1 MIVYDWR
8 HRLLAE
14 NKNIKNFQNAEGV
27 HDKKRDKPRL
37 ASLTPSLPE
46 RQPFPNNRPHES
58 QNNDEDAETR
68 NPRRYACAQIIL
80 PIIHKISILFRPF
93 RVVEL
98 REVPFRSLCEPLE
111 VSLPDF
117 PVVEVRLGSFL
128 FASQTN
134 RTFTTGFTLLS
145 FSEKNFGGFAR
156 PSFLKENFGG
166 FALLG
171 FSPKNLGLLRPTTPQ
186 SPTCAQE
193 SLSVLRDP

>member
-1 MIVYDWR
+1 MVFSLFFRYLLRCLSHIVPPKSTQ
-8 HRLLAE
+8 L
-14 NKNIKNFQNAEGV
+14 I
-27 HDKKRDKPRL
+27 
-37 ASLTPSLPE
+37 
-46 RQPFPNNRPHES
+46 
-58 QNNDEDAETR
+58 
-68 NPRRYACAQIIL
+68 
-80 PIIHKISILFRPF
+80 
-93 RVVEL
+93 EL
-98 REVPFRSLCEPLE
+98 VN
-111 VSLPDF
+111 

-193 SLSVLRDP
+193 FMALPVTALTSAHQADQNAFQRLHLYRRAR